1 MVDNIITDLVY
12 PLEIFLIHSEEKH
25 DVPEELTEYVLKMSK
40 LDNIYKTKLDLWRRS
55 SNIYNKNWGN
65 NTNTPKTEE
74 EKLYHNILSI
84 LNKMSENNFEEQ
96 YDIFIKFEIKTKK
109 QLRYII
115 ELIYKKAILEKSFIS
130 LYSNLIIRLIHGT
143 YIIDN
148 EKRLNFN
155 TLLMEIFQKKFI
167 EMMSENDLDIYKQKK
182 YIGYITL
189 LGELYNQ
196 GGLDI
201 KIICFCLK
209 YLMNSIKEYKKLH
222 FIKIMCVFIEK
233 IGHKLKTHKEDQF
246 NIYYNYLKDINSNKN
261 IPLKEKFIIMDLI
274 EIGDNNKWVI

>member
-12 PLEIFLIHSEEKH
+12 PLETFLKHSEKKYE
-25 DVPEELTEYVLKMSK
+25 VPEELHDYVLKMKK
-40 LDNIYKTKLDLWRRS
+40 LDSMYKIKLELWRRS

-65 NTNTPKTEE
+65 EKNSDKTEE
-74 EKLYHNILSI
+74 EKLFHNILSI
-84 LNKMSENNFEEQ
+84 LNKISENNFEEQ
-96 YDIFIKFEIKTKK
+96 YNNFIKLEIKTKK
-109 QLRYII
+109 QLKYII
-115 ELIYKKAILEKSFIS
+115 ELIYKKAILEKSFVS

-143 YIIDN
+143 YIIEN
-148 EKRLNFN
+148 NKRINFN
-155 TLLMEIFQKKFI
+155 TLLMETFQEKFI
-167 EMMSENDLDIYKQKK
+167 EMMKENNLDIYKQKK

-209 YLMNSIKEYKKLH
+209 YLMNTINEFKKLH

-233 IGHKLKTHKEDQF
+233 IAHRLKEQKKEQF
-246 NIYYNYLKDINSNKN
+246 EIYYNYLKEMNNDKN
-261 IPLKEKFIIMDLI
+261 IPLKEKFLIMDLI
-274 EIGDNNKWVI
+274 DIGDNNNWVI

>member
-1 MVDNIITDLVY
+1 MVDNIITNLVY
-12 PLEIFLIHSEEKH
+12 PLEIFFKHSENKY
-25 DVPEELTEYVLKMSK
+25 DIPEGLQEYVLKMTK
-40 LDNIYKTKLDLWRRS
+40 LNSIYKININLWRRS

-65 NTNTPKTEE
+65 NNNKSKTEE

-96 YDIFIKFEIKTKK
+96 YENFIKLEIKTKK
-109 QLRYII
+109 QLKYII

-130 LYSNLIIRLIHGT
+130 LYSNLLIRLIHGT
-143 YIIDN
+143 YIIEN
-148 EKRLNFN
+148 SNRINFN
-155 TLLMEIFQKKFI
+155 TLLMETFQKKFI
-167 EMMSENDLDIYKQKK
+167 EMMSENVLDIYKQKK

-196 GGLDI
+196 NGLDI

-209 YLMNSIKEYKKLH
+209 YLMNSIDEYNKLH

-233 IGHKLKTHKEDQF
+233 IGHRFKTQKKEQF
-246 NIYYNYLKDINSNKN
+246 KIYYNYLKELNNNKK
-261 IPLKEKFIIMDLI
+261 IPMKEKFIIMDLI

>member
-167 EMMSENDLDIYKQKK
+167 EMMSENKR
-182 YIGYITL
+182 
-189 LGELYNQ
+189 
-196 GGLDI
+196 
-201 KIICFCLK
+201 
-209 YLMNSIKEYKKLH
+209 
-222 FIKIMCVFIEK
+222 
-233 IGHKLKTHKEDQF
+233 
-246 NIYYNYLKDINSNKN
+246 NI
-261 IPLKEKFIIMDLI
+261 
-274 EIGDNNKWVI
+274 